1 VIERLH
7 GQLVHKSPTWAVVDV
22 HGVGYGLSISVST
35 FERLPAIGEQVRLF
49 THLHVR
55 DDRLALFGFGDERE
69 RAMFRLLT
77 GVPGIGPHLAQ
88 TVLSGMA
95 LGDLE
100 AALHLG
106 RAAELTS
113 IKGIGRKTA
122 ERMVLDL
129 RDKVT
134 PGPWPADA
142 AAAAAASPTAAR
154 AEAEMALVA
163 LGISPQVARKALEKA
178 RARDGEELTVQEMVK
193 QALRER

>member
-7 GQLVHKSPTWAVVDV
+7 GQLVHKSPTYAVVDV
-22 HGVGYGLSISVST
+22 HGVGFGLSISVAT
-35 FERLPAIGEQVRLF
+35 YERLPETGEQVQVF
-49 THLHVR
+49 TYLHVR
-55 DDRLALFGFGDERE
+55 DDRLDLFGFWQERE
-69 RAMFRLLT
+69 RAMFRLLI

-95 LGDLE
+95 LADLE
-100 AALHLG
+100 AALHHG
-106 RAAELTS
+106 RAAELTA

-134 PGPWPADA
+134 PGSRDDESATLPGGQL
-142 AAAAAASPTAAR
+142 SGAR
-154 AEAEMALVA
+154 TEAEMALVA
-163 LGISPQVARKALEKA
+163 LGISPVVARKALEKL
-178 RARDGEELTVQEMVK
+178 RAKDGADLTVQEMVK